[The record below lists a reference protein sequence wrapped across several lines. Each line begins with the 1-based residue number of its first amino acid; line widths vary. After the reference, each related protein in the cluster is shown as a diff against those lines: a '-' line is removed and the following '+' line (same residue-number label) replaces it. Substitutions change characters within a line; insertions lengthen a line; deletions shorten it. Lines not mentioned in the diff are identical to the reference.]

1 MTKATKNLNSLQ
13 NYGMLKTV
21 KQQKVNTTKPILL
34 NLRQKVLSQFFFYY
48 SDAYILV
55 IRDITVTAD
64 NDADVWFKICASFST
79 CKTEINDV
87 FIDETNHIYIAMPM

>member
-34 NLRQKVLSQFFFYY
+34 NLRQKVLSQFFFDY

-64 NDADVWFKICASFST
+64 NDADV
-79 CKTEINDV
+79 
-87 FIDETNHIYIAMPM
+87 